1 MIGSYGK
8 VKELNILRPLTKD
21 EMGKL
26 YGGFSAVHFEVKTR
40 LGATNSNCAGGGW
53 FDSNINCTGMC
64 TACKTTGSTT
74 TQPGKPIIGSSIT
87 AEKDMTTST
96 NP

>member
-26 YGGFSAVHFEVKTR
+26 HGGFSAVHFEVKTR
-40 LGATNSNCAGGGW
+40 LGATNSNCAGG
-53 FDSNINCTGMC
+53 
-64 TACKTTGSTT
+64 
-74 TQPGKPIIGSSIT
+74 
-87 AEKDMTTST
+87 
-96 NP
+96 